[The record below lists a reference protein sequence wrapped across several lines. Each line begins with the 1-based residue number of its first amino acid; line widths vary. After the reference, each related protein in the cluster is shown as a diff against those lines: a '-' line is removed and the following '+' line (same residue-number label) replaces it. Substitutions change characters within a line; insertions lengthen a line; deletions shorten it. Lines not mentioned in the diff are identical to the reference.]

1 MQTIKNN
8 RMKIKLILFLVS
20 IAAISTLQAQS
31 QFNQD
36 RDPKKNSDLY
46 FIPEINFGYGF
57 LATNYPLPPFS
68 YNKITKAIYDGYT
81 PMSYTLSLSA
91 GYHFTPQYAAGV
103 GIAYERYMQPNAN
116 SLPLYIDLR
125 GYLKDAKNTPFAFAK
140 LGESFSWWKTFE
152 PGDWVNLGVGYK
164 FFVGKTCLTASIGY
178 ELKHIAHWETYSTND
193 QIPNPT
199 PNRWAGLN
207 RNAIILNIGMVVF

>member
-1 MQTIKNN
+1 
-8 RMKIKLILFLVS
+8 MKIKLILFLVLF
-20 IAAISTLQAQS
+20 ATISSLKAQT

-46 FIPEINFGYGF
+46 VIPEVNFGYGF
-57 LATNYPLPPFS
+57 LATNYPFLPNTDKKNTFDNYS
-68 YNKITKAIYDGYT
+68 
-81 PMSYTLSLSA
+81 PMSYTLSMSA
-91 GYHFTPQYAAGV
+91 GYNLTPQYAAGV
-103 GIAYERYMQPNAN
+103 GIAYERYMGPNAN

-152 PGDWVNLGVGYK
+152 PGEWVNLGVGYK
-164 FFVGKTCLTASIGY
+164 FFIGKTCLTTSLGY

-193 QIPNPT
+193 QIVNGAPNQ
-199 PNRWAGLN
+199 WAGLN
-207 RNAIILNIGMVVF
+207 RNAIIFNIGMIVF